1 MSLTRFIAAMGLVL
15 SLTTAAAAA
24 TIIIPT
30 IAPTL
35 TTTRSNLNLRTGPGL
50 FYPVAFVIPAGS
62 AVNVVS
68 CGGTWCIVNWAG
80 QTGYSDGGYLQ
91 SAVTVIVSPLLQLA
105 H

>member
-1 MSLTRFIAAMGLVL
+1 MLLTRFIAALGLVL

-24 TIIIPT
+24 IIIPT
-30 IAPTL
+30 MAASL
-35 TTTRSNLNLRTGPGL
+35 TATTVNLNLRTGPGL

-62 AVNVVS
+62 AVTVVS

-80 QTGYSDGGYLQ
+80 QIGYADGGYLQ
-91 SAVTVIVSPLLQLA
+91 SAVTVMVSPLLQLA

>member
-1 MSLTRFIAAMGLVL
+1 MLPTRLIAAFAFVL

-24 TIIIPT
+24 IIIPT

-35 TTTRSNLNLRTGPGL
+35 TTTSANLNLRTGPGL

-68 CGGTWCIVNWAG
+68 CGGTWCIVTWAG
-80 QTGYSDGGYLQ
+80 QTGYADGGYLQ
-91 SAVTVIVSPLLQLA
+91 QAVTVIVSPLLRLA